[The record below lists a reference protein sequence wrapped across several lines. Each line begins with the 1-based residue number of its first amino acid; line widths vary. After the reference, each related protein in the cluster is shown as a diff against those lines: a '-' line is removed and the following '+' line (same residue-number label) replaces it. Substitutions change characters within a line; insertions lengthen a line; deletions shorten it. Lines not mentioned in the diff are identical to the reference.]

1 MTSNIL
7 SNMGLGNLDIGI
19 ILIVLTV
26 LTIASIVLMGIFI
39 SKEEKL
45 RKKYQIFMRGKEASS
60 LEQDIIDLYNDNKGL
75 KEKIT
80 QNRRDIKALY
90 KREQKDMQRVG
101 LVKYD
106 AYQQMG
112 GNLSFALALLNEDN
126 DGFVINSVHSTE
138 GCYMYIKDIRSGNC
152 EIELGK
158 EERAALEEAMGV

>member
-7 SNMGLGNLDIGI
+7 ESMGLGNLDIGI
-19 ILIVLTV
+19 VLIVLIV
-26 LTIASIVLMGIFI
+26 LTIASIVLLGVFI

-90 KREQKDMQRVG
+90 KREQKDLQRVG

-112 GNLSFALALLNEDN
+112 GNLSFALALLNEEN
-126 DGFVINSVHSTE
+126 DGFIINSVHSTE
-138 GCYMYIKDIRSGNC
+138 GCYMYIKDILSGNC

-158 EERAALEEAMGV
+158 EERAALEEAMAE

>member
-1 MTSNIL
+1 MTSNVL
-7 SNMGLGNLDIGI
+7 SSMGLGNLDIGI
-19 ILIVLTV
+19 VIIVLTV
-26 LTIASIVLMGIFI
+26 LTIASIVLLGVFI

-90 KREQKDMQRVG
+90 KREQKDLQRVG

-138 GCYMYIKDIRSGNC
+138 GCYMYIKDIKAGNC

-158 EERAALEEAMGV
+158 EERSALEEAMGV

>member
-7 SNMGLGNLDIGI
+7 ESMGLGNLDIGI
-19 ILIVLTV
+19 VLIVLIV
-26 LTIASIVLMGIFI
+26 LTIASIVLLGVFI

-90 KREQKDMQRVG
+90 KREQKDLQRVG

-112 GNLSFALALLNEDN
+112 GNLSFALALLNEEN
-126 DGFVINSVHSTE
+126 DGFIINSVHSTE

-158 EERAALEEAMGV
+158 EERAALEEAMAE

>member
-7 SNMGLGNLDIGI
+7 SSMGLGNLDIGI